1 MQEQTFLPNTGYNK
15 NAGENCGQSII
26 QKRKSLYVVTACGA
40 ELKSSE
46 NGIRRASGSVTWLPA
61 GVSKDVH
68 PKGQGRER
76 LAYNS
81 SSLVCF
87 FSRSTT
93 DKRDYKP
100 HPLSWGLFDYLLR
113 PLKCLIIIKGTLHAW
128 MTQSFTPPPSKSWLG
143 YKKYNRLDISCS
155 LWSAVN
161 WLCFII
167 KTWLFIFINASLFSF
182 FIFVLLVTATDQ
194 MHSPWNW
201 VAFPLPA
208 TSAFQTDADLY
219 VTDYYTQKLYKNK
232 RFWSENVIYSACIN
246 HWNCVFRQK
255 ASNLSFMYSKQGWR
269 STVTYPCNTDVITT
283 NLGDYYTCHKCK
295 DIKWRV

>member
-1 MQEQTFLPNTGYNK
+1 MPTRNAPNETCKSQHSCRTLGIIRMLGK
-15 NAGENCGQSII
+15 TGQSII

-100 HPLSWGLFDYLLR
+100 HSLSWGLFDYLLR

-143 YKKYNRLDISCS
+143 YKNI
-155 LWSAVN
+155 
-161 WLCFII
+161 
-167 KTWLFIFINASLFSF
+167 
-182 FIFVLLVTATDQ
+182 TD
-194 MHSPWNW
+194 
-201 VAFPLPA
+201 
-208 TSAFQTDADLY
+208 
-219 VTDYYTQKLYKNK
+219 
-232 RFWSENVIYSACIN
+232 
-246 HWNCVFRQK
+246 
-255 ASNLSFMYSKQGWR
+255 
-269 STVTYPCNTDVITT
+269 
-283 NLGDYYTCHKCK
+283 
-295 DIKWRV
+295 